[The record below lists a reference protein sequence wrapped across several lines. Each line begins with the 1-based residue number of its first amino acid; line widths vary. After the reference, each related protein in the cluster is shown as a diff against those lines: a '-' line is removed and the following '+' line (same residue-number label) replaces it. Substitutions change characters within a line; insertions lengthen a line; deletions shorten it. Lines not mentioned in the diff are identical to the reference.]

1 MRRPCT
7 AAAWGGGRYMWRG
20 DRMRMRMP
28 GSRSRAWEGSAAAGD
43 GEEMRPGGG
52 LALLRTSGDW
62 MGGVT
67 DGAPRYLL
75 RPRARSPFFVPRI
88 EVALVNW
95 EAPV

>member
-1 MRRPCT
+1 VGWGT
-7 AAAWGGGRYMWRG
+7 VHVAWGPYADADAGLAFACLGRQRSGGRRG
-20 DRMRMRMP
+20 GD
-28 GSRSRAWEGSAAAGD
+28 AA
-43 GEEMRPGGG
+43 G